1 MGGGGGDLVG
11 LVSDNGGLSNVVG
24 LDGQLVVDDGVGAGV
39 SGHDG
44 GGRVGGNGLGVDM
57 GLVDN
62 LLDGVDL
69 VGGLDV
75 DGTWNVIGD
84 GVGDVLVDN
93 DGALNG
99 DGDVDGDINVV
110 LVDLSNGDDVG
121 LLGSDPG
128 VGPHGGEGLGDGDGI
143 GRGGSSWDGCGGDGG
158 VSGGGNGQ
166 DGGGQGLDGN
176 VVLGSGVLVGGS
188 GLGDDLV
195 MALDVLVAGLDLLVS
210 GVHGLVTD
218 NTELGVGGLY
228 SGSTG
233 VAVMGLTNGDGGG
246 DGAADHAVVDK
257 TGGMTGVT
265 GVANV
270 THGGSAGHARGKGKG
285 DHKSE
290 IGRASCRERV

>member
-1 MGGGGGDLVG
+1 MGGHGSGVPQGISDGGSGVPQRVGGDSVDGVAGGVGVSNGSSGGVSGVGEVGGGGGDLVG

-75 DGTWNVIGD
+75 DGTGNVIGD

-143 GRGGSSWDGCGGDGG
+143 GRGGSSWDGCGGTH
-158 VSGGGNGQ
+158 
-166 DGGGQGLDGN
+166 N
-176 VVLGSGVLVGGS
+176 VRFSPTPSNAGAMRWPRRWRPKQYLRPSHNS
-188 GLGDDLV
+188 T
-195 MALDVLVAGLDLLVS
+195 DVL
-210 GVHGLVTD
+210 
-218 NTELGVGGLY
+218 
-228 SGSTG
+228 
-233 VAVMGLTNGDGGG
+233 
-246 DGAADHAVVDK
+246 
-257 TGGMTGVT
+257 
-265 GVANV
+265 
-270 THGGSAGHARGKGKG
+270 
-285 DHKSE
+285 
-290 IGRASCRERV
+290 C